1 MNDDFKKMSQ
11 DIQNRISEMAY
22 LMWETAGRQQ
32 GMAMEYWL
40 AAEKEVM
47 TTAQKAAERMMPRE
61 KKAPTK
67 TAKPKAETAKPA
79 AKPAASKPTASKT
92 AAPRKTSS

>member
-47 TTAQKAAERMMPRE
+47 TTAQKAAERMMPQE
-61 KKAPTK
+61 KKASAK

-92 AAPRKTSS
+92 AAPRKTAS